1 MTEAFEVAELA
12 EEFDEQTQTEPKE
25 PYMKYRLLEDGVT
38 VLTSTDS
45 ITCLAAHE
53 KFIAIGTE
61 LGRVHI
67 MDHHGFPTE
76 NGVYSMHT
84 SSVNHISIASGGDFM
99 TSCGDDGKVIV
110 YNLSDTNENQIFRL
124 DYEIKSV
131 AISPDYAQVQAFVFG
146 HSKLNLISRGTFK
159 RSKTGEL
166 ATAEGLVRTIKWR
179 GDFIVWADDMRVCVY
194 DVRDHQHIAYIQ
206 FGDQAVALY
215 NRMIPCHLT
224 WCTDTCFLIGRGHC
238 LRICQIFERYQTPER
253 RQSSKQSIGRTS
265 SVHIP
270 TGPDSP
276 TGLAS
281 RYVELSYQVDLADCL
296 VCGVSRHQTN
306 LLALT
311 VPRFSTTVQSS
322 EIPVE
327 LQVIEVDDIDMN
339 QFGPH
344 TYRINR
350 EQQTW
355 MVQRRLHGFSSIFLE
370 TVPGENTHYIV
381 TPKEIICGEELTTD
395 DKIDW
400 LLSRGHFPRALELAR
415 THPRQLAKHTMQSVG
430 LLYVNYLIETEQ
442 FDLAAAICAQI
453 LSDRSSWEEQTYVF
467 MRLGHLASLV
477 PFLPTGEDTE
487 FGQIKLSSGLYETV
501 LTEFMDRD
509 PAHFLSLLCRW
520 KDLDLLDSFDGLLRT
535 LVDRIERRIS
545 LSDHRI
551 TAEPESISESTVLE
565 PSLKNLWQALA
576 VLYDKVGLSEKAI
589 DILVQLHDPRVF
601 EMFEGKPSGSLDR
614 RLVEVLKERTECFM
628 ELDTTRALAILLD
641 NIAAVPV
648 DHVVNQLEGKP
659 ELLYHYLDCVYN
671 RYPKHANPHIISLI
685 QLYTMFNRDKL
696 LPLLRST
703 DSYPLSEALVIC
715 EKAKLVQE
723 TVYLL
728 TRVGRRHDA
737 LRLIMTQGGD
747 LAPTGEDGTP
757 PTFEER
763 QSAAAAA
770 AIAYCCEEDH
780 VRSDYRYEHEMGI
793 QQSDLV
799 YGVRLDDDPNET
811 EQEDRDESSGELWQQ
826 VVLFAVDKPVF
837 ICALLQHA
845 SADGLDPRLLLRK
858 ISPDMSIP
866 GLRNSL
872 IKLMRN
878 YRLQLEL
885 QRSCQRIL
893 RTDSHK
899 LFQRL
904 LQSHAKGIRVESNGL
919 SSFPCA
925 VCAQPLIK
933 LRSGGALQVIPT
945 CLGDLSDSNS
955 SDQPYIVFRC
965 SHVCHSSCLRSG
977 ETRVCPMCAT
987 S

>member
-1 MTEAFEVAELA
+1 MAEAFEVAELA
-12 EEFDEQTQTEPKE
+12 EEFDEQIQTEPKE

-45 ITCLAAHE
+45 ITCLSAHE
-53 KFIAIGTE
+53 KFIAVGTE

-124 DYEIKSV
+124 DHEIKSV
-131 AISPDYAQVQAFVFG
+131 AISPDYAQVQALVFG

-215 NRMIPCHLT
+215 KRMIPCHLT
-224 WCTDTCFLIGRGHC
+224 WCTDTCFLVGRGHC
-238 LRICQIFERYQTPER
+238 LRICQIFERYQATER
-253 RQSSKQSIGRTS
+253 RQSSKQSVGRTS

-270 TGPDSP
+270 TGSDSP

-311 VPRFSTTVQSS
+311 VPRFSTTVESS

-327 LQVIEVDDIDMN
+327 LQVIEVDDVDMN
-339 QFGPH
+339 QSGPH

-381 TPKEIICGEELTTD
+381 TPKELICREELTTD

-477 PFLPTGEDTE
+477 PFLPTGEHTE

-545 LSDHRI
+545 LSG
-551 TAEPESISESTVLE
+551 ISESNVLE
-565 PSLKNLWQALA
+565 PTLKNLWQALA

-628 ELDTTRALAILLD
+628 ELDTTRTLAILLD

-648 DHVVNQLEGKP
+648 DHVVNQLEGNP
-659 ELLYHYLDCVYN
+659 ELLYHVRGQYLDCVYN
-671 RYPKHANPHIISLI
+671 RYPKHVNPHIISLI

-703 DSYPLSEALVIC
+703 DSYPLSEALAIC

-737 LRLIMTQGGD
+737 LRLIMTQGGN

-780 VRSDYRYEHEMGI
+780 VRSQYRYEHETGV

-933 LRSGGALQVIPT
+933 LRSGGASQISPT
-945 CLGDLSDSNS
+945 CPGDLNDSNS
-955 SDQPYIVFRC
+955 SDQPYTVFRC

-977 ETRVCPMCAT
+977 ETRVCPMCST